1 MFECQS
7 IVQRETICAEE
18 QIMQSKNIEIRA
30 YNEDEEKLL
39 QVVEEKMRLEDEIER
54 LKKENDELRAD
65 NFAMKVLLRIEKI
78 DRIIDKL

>member
-1 MFECQS
+1 MFEYTDCPK
-7 IVQRETICAEE
+7 RNHMYRGDRK
-18 QIMQSKNIEIRA
+18 MQSKDITIHS

-54 LKKENDELRAD
+54 LKKENDELMAD